1 METTKDYYSLDEC
14 IDRKLVISRLDDLKD
29 EGKIEYS
36 IDIDILEIEDIDLS
50 EKEVDELD
58 DFLYD
63 MDVIPYLERE
73 DEDEDDFDEFYGD
86 FDEY

>member
-1 METTKDYYSLDEC
+1 METTNDYYSLDEC

-50 EKEVDELD
+50 ESEVDELD

>member
-1 METTKDYYSLDEC
+1 METTNDYYSLDEC
-14 IDRKLVISRLDDLKD
+14 IDRKLVISRLDDLKY

-36 IDIDILEIEDIDLS
+36 IDIDVLEIEDIDLS

>member
-14 IDRKLVISRLDDLKD
+14 IDRKSVIFRLDDLKD